1 MIENPNLYSEKRYRI
16 DIIVFIST
24 INSNEVSGGLSNIFK
39 VLLKHYLL
47 YLAQFGG
54 DLRSAEDG
62 DSHKLLGISDM

>member
-39 VLLKHYLL
+39 VLLKHYPIFLL
-47 YLAQFGG
+47 YMYVFTLNH
-54 DLRSAEDG
+54 LSIYVYK
-62 DSHKLLGISDM
+62 SILK